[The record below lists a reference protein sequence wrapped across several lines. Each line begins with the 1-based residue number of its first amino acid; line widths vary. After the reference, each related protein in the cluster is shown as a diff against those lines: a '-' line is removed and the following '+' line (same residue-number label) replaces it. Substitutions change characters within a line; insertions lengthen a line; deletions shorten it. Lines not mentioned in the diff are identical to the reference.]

1 MMVYERLRAHSNS
14 GYGSGPFQ
22 TIQRLLAMR
31 VSIAQLKKGSQFK
44 LDLGFC
50 KLGTSILAL
59 DPISPNI
66 NFQTILCLLCTLMM
80 QVIIAI

>member
-1 MMVYERLRAHSNS
+1 MVHDYLRPHSNS
-14 GYGSGPFQ
+14 GYGSSTFQ
-22 TIQRLLAMR
+22 IIQRLVAMH
-31 VSIAQLKKGSQFK
+31 VSIAQLGKGSQFK

-66 NFQTILCLLCTLMM
+66 NFQTTLCLLCTLMM